1 MKQTNIEVLTE
12 TSNSDEAIK
21 SFINHTMK
29 IPMSDMKGMYQVS
42 KEPEMFTI
50 QHPVLEY
57 KDEINK
63 YSIELTYMIAAP
75 KNRAVH
81 TLTPD
86 EQFKNRIYFVLKRY
100 FKD

>member
-1 MKQTNIEVLTE
+1 MKQINLEVLTE

-29 IPMSDMKGMYQVS
+29 IPMSDMKGTYQVS
-42 KEPEMFTI
+42 KDPEMFTI
-50 QHPVLEY
+50 QHPLLEF
-57 KDEINK
+57 KDDVNK

-86 EQFKNRIYFVLKRY
+86 ESFKNRIYFVLKRC
-100 FKD
+100 FE